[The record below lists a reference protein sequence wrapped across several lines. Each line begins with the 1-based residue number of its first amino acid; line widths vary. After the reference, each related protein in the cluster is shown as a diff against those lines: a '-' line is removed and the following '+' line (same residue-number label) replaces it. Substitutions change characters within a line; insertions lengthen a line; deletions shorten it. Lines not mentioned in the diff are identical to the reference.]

1 MYFRKYKNI
10 LTLEMYLEIV
20 DILLEEL
27 NTIGGD
33 TQLFVVI
40 SINGKKARAIIDS
53 GVIGNFI
60 SPTIV
65 SSLGLTTELKDE
77 LY

>member
-1 MYFRKYKNI
+1 M
-10 LTLEMYLEIV
+10 
-20 DILLEEL
+20 
-27 NTIGGD
+27 
-33 TQLFVVI
+33 

-65 SSLGLTTELKDE
+65 SSLGLTIELKEE

>member
-1 MYFRKYKNI
+1 MPSDRHYVKTYFFLVSVIYSYSNFTRLNI
-10 LTLEMYLEIV
+10 
-20 DILLEEL
+20 DKS
-27 NTIGGD
+27 
-33 TQLFVVI
+33 VVV

-53 GVIGNFI
+53 GVTGNFI

-65 SSLGLTTELKDE
+65 SSLGLIIELKEE